1 MSNNKGRRF
10 YDVAIEPST
19 ASLLSAASQG
29 TSQASTRSSL
39 PNYVAL
45 NFNFKPDSAHD
56 FRKGAL
62 FQSGSSSN
70 VNTDWQLELESTE
83 TEAGPS
89 TDSNAAARQKQ
100 AHVFTG
106 PQTAAKAY
114 DLVLIWDDKMK
125 GYRLDR
131 IASTFTLKYER
142 SKTLLSNKSQDVW
155 DTAARK
161 PSRRASANSTVLQS
175 ISDEKQEGIRRTSN
189 QVAQPPS
196 AIAASKRAGEL
207 KLRGKTSSVA
217 APVRRSSRIS
227 VAVEMEEFD
236 DRSGSPAET
245 SIGPASRSKRSSVSQ
260 ENELRSKEDSKRVK
274 LPDTT
279 KERSS
284 NDEPPV
290 GLRRSRRRSSQA
302 QAEEDP
308 LSSPHTDPVSRSEPT
323 SAAKIETAPHID
335 AEDDDLALELE
346 RELLRELDVEMRD
359 RSEVEERPPPSAVSA
374 NLPAKSFSNRSLSP
388 VSRLKRG
395 ERQMKVSTPKAH
407 TPDLDDASLH
417 HSSAFSRSHMQID
430 SPYTDR
436 SSPGDADRVTA
447 AASIGLGLHQTGV
460 GITPTASPRLE
471 VANPAE
477 SVSTPAAASSAKD
490 DGDGNPEGEEDEND
504 DDLQDFAA
512 ELDLSLAEGPDVLSP
527 VVGGAVDKRRSS
539 RAITALQSISDAGA
553 RSARK
558 AYGLG
563 GPRQEEEELEDS
575 D

>member
-19 ASLLSAASQG
+19 AALLSAVSQTG
-29 TSQASTRSSL
+29 TSQANIRSSL

-56 FRKGAL
+56 CRKGAL
-62 FQSGSSSN
+62 FQPGSSSN
-70 VNTDWQLELESTE
+70 VNADWQLELESTD

-89 TDSNAAARQKQ
+89 TDSKAAARHQH

-106 PQTAAKAY
+106 PQTSAKAY
-114 DLVLIWDDKMK
+114 DLVLIWDDKMR
-125 GYRLDR
+125 GYRLER
-131 IASTFTLKYER
+131 IASTFSLKYER
-142 SKTLLSNKSQDVW
+142 SKTILSKKSQDVW
-155 DTAARK
+155 ESDAAK
-161 PSRRASANSTVLQS
+161 PSKRASANSVMLRST
-175 ISDEKQEGIRRTSN
+175 SDDKQDETRRTSN
-189 QVAQPPS
+189 HPAQLPS
-196 AIAASKRAGEL
+196 AIAGGKRAGEL
-207 KLRGKTSSVA
+207 KLRGKTSNVA

-236 DRSGSPAET
+236 DRSVSPVESPAG
-245 SIGPASRSKRSSVSQ
+245 SASRSKRSSVSQ
-260 ENELRSKEDSKRVK
+260 ENELRSKDENKRVK
-274 LPDTT
+274 LP
-279 KERSS
+279 EAIQQRSS
-284 NDEPPV
+284 NDEPAV

-302 QAEEDP
+302 QTEDGP
-308 LSSPHTDPVSRSEPT
+308 LSSPHSDPVSRSEPT
-323 SAAKIETAPHID
+323 LAAEVETARHTD

-346 RELLRELDVEMRD
+346 RELQRELDVEMRD
-359 RSEVEERPPPSAVSA
+359 KSEVEERPRPRTISA
-374 NLPAKSFSNRSLSP
+374 NLPAKSTSNRSLSP

-417 HSSAFSRSHMQID
+417 HSSAFSRSHRQID
-430 SPYTDR
+430 SPLTDR
-436 SSPGDADRVTA
+436 SSPGDADHIPA
-447 AASIGLGLHQTGV
+447 AASIGLGLHQTGI
-460 GITPTASPRLE
+460 GITPTASPRLD
-471 VANPAE
+471 VASPDE
-477 SVSTPAAASSAKD
+477 SAASLANN
-490 DGDGNPEGEEDEND
+490 DGDLNQEGEGAEDD

-512 ELDLSLAEGPDVLSP
+512 ELDLSLAEGPDALSQ
-527 VVGGAVDKRRSS
+527 VVGGAVEKRRSS
-539 RAITALQSISDAGA
+539 RTYAASQSMSEAGA

>member
-10 YDVAIEPST
+10 YDVAIEPYT

-39 PNYVAL
+39 SNYVAL

-56 FRKGAL
+56 CKKGAL
-62 FQSGSSSN
+62 FQPGSSSN
-70 VNTDWQLELESTE
+70 ANADWQLELESTE

-89 TDSNAAARQKQ
+89 TDSNAAARQKH

-155 DTAARK
+155 DTTAGK

-175 ISDEKQEGIRRTSN
+175 ISDEKQEEIRRTSN
-189 QVAQPPS
+189 QTVQPPS
-196 AIAASKRAGEL
+196 AIVASKRAGEL

-236 DRSGSPAET
+236 DRSESPAET
-245 SIGPASRSKRSSVSQ
+245 SASPASRSKRSSVLQ
-260 ENELRSKEDSKRVK
+260 EDELRSKEDSKRVK

-302 QAEEDP
+302 QAEEGP
-308 LSSPHTDPVSRSEPT
+308 LSSPHDRSISKSDPT
-323 SAAKIETAPHID
+323 LAAEVDTAQHTD

-346 RELLRELDVEMRD
+346 RELQRELDVEMRD
-359 RSEVEERPPPSAVSA
+359 GSEVEERPRPSAVSA
-374 NLPAKSFSNRSLSP
+374 NLPASYTLNRSLSP

-407 TPDLDDASLH
+407 TPDLDDATLH
-417 HSSAFSRSHMQID
+417 HSSAFSRSHRQTY
-430 SPYTDR
+430 SPFMDH
-436 SSPGDADRVTA
+436 SSPGDADHSPA

-471 VANPAE
+471 VASPAE
-477 SVSTPAAASSAKD
+477 SVATPAAASLAKN
-490 DGDGNPEGEEDEND
+490 DGDGSQEGEEDED
-504 DDLQDFAA
+504 GDDLQDFAA
-512 ELDLSLAEGPDVLSP
+512 ELDLSLAEGPEVLSP
-527 VVGGAVDKRRSS
+527 IVGGGVEKRRSS
-539 RAITALQSISDAGA
+539 RAFTALHSMSDAGA